1 MEEMTREDLIQLV
14 ECLQKELKDIKETKD
29 MFYESS
35 CIWENKYKTL
45 RNTLDNILKLTESN

>member
-1 MEEMTREDLIQLV
+1 MEEMTREDLERLV
-14 ECLQKELKDIKETKD
+14 ELLQKELKGVKETKD

-35 CIWENKYKTL
+35 CMWQNKYNTL

>member
-1 MEEMTREDLIQLV
+1 MEEMTREDLERLV
-14 ECLQKELKDIKETKD
+14 ELLQKELKDVKETKD
-29 MFYESS
+29 MFFQSS